1 MLYLRSAL
9 VIYFGHTAIQDVKAD
24 TGKVLEGTKKATADD
39 FVSKGEFRAFNAMLV
54 VYASMYDAFSKID
67 GGGAGRGGDDRKIEL
82 SEWMAGYKG
91 VTGYGFVAFQSLSD
105 DESAKAV
112 FAKMDDNGG
121 GVVILEE
128 FCTFLKNAEVTADT
142 EMGRTLAEDEDGGGG
157 AEGSGDGASAEAGA
171 KKKSEPVA
179 SFSFGLSVG
188 KSVSKELLNFF
199 ECIAP
204 LAEESESAE
213 ATRKEEFKAAD
224 PNGNGLCSL
233 AELETWVLKVLVTK
247 FPKKGKGKDMVEPG
261 KDIWD
266 AFRPSY
272 VRSFSDAK
280 DYKADSGTKIK
291 GTKSATDDDFVSI
304 EEFRFFCA
312 YLCIYAAMSDAFS
325 RVDGGGAGRDK
336 NDDRRIDLKEFE
348 AGFKGLDDY
357 GFVALSGITS
367 KKEAKALFSAI
378 DDNGGGI
385 VLMDEWCKY
394 IKAAEIK
401 AGSALGTILAADEAG
416 GVGKAE
422 KLPDV
427 PDLKAAK
434 EGDSATK
441 PPPAAGKKPSTP
453 SSAKKVTPGK
463 KPSTSKP
470 SSPRTPGGGSFA
482 ATPKAKKASSSSS
495 PAVVGRAGTKSP
507 RSGASPTRASSSA
520 TKPSSSSAAKATTP
534 GAKTPTP
541 GSAKKPTAPRTGLG
555 TPKSTTSTPKLST
568 TPKATTTTTPKGR
581 TPASTPKAKSSTPKA
596 TSAGSTRA
604 SRSTSPRSPRSPKAP
619 AATGAAA
626 KKTAA
631 GAAAKSSG
639 KLEFGKEPLETA
651 MKKAAAILKKFPDN
665 RAMKH
670 LLALH
675 KSGALA
681 KMSQADLAGLHAC
694 VKTGL
699 DNEDS
704 GLGCY
709 AMAPGDYDKYSDFF
723 DAVCN
728 DYHNNP
734 KGDKVCYVVE

>member
-1 MLYLRSAL
+1 MA
-9 VIYFGHTAIQDVKAD
+9 AQDVKAD
-24 TGKVLEGTKKATADD
+24 TGKILEGTKKATNDD

-67 GGGAGRGGDDRKIEL
+67 GGGGGRIGDDRKIDL

-128 FCTFLKNAEVTADT
+128 FCTFLKNAEVSADT
-142 EMGRTLAEDEDGGGG
+142 EMGRTLAEDEEGGGG
-157 AEGSGDGASAEAGA
+157 AEGAAGDGASAEGGK

-179 SFSFGLSVG
+179 SFSFGLAVG

-233 AELETWVLKVLVTK
+233 AELETWVLKALVTK
-247 FPKKGKGKDMVEPG
+247 YPKTGKGKDMVEPG

-272 VRSFSDAK
+272 VRAFSDAK

-357 GFVALSGITS
+357 GFVALSGVTS
-367 KKEAKALFSAI
+367 KKEAKALFDAI

-427 PDLKAAK
+427 PNLKEK
-434 EGDSATK
+434 KDGESATN
-441 PPPAAGKKPSTP
+441 PPPAGKPSTP

-463 KPSTSKP
+463 KSAASKP
-470 SSPRTPGGGSFA
+470 TSPRTPTSGGSSA
-482 ATPKAKKASSSSS
+482 TATPKAKKAS
-495 PAVVGRAGTKSP
+495 PAVGRAGLKLP
-507 RSGASPTRASSSA
+507 RSGASPPRAAS
-520 TKPSSSSAAKATTP
+520 TKSPSVKTTVKTTTP
-534 GAKTPTP
+534 GAKTPPSGTKKPTTP
-541 GSAKKPTAPRTGLG
+541 GSSKTKTPKASTTTPKSRTTTTPKAST
-555 TPKSTTSTPKLST
+555 TPKSTTPKAKTTEATTTPKAKST
-568 TPKATTTTTPKGR
+568 TPKAT
-581 TPASTPKAKSSTPKA
+581 SA
-596 TSAGSTRA
+596 TS
-604 SRSTSPRSPRSPKAP
+604 SRSTSPRPGSPRSPKAP
-619 AATGAAA
+619 ASTSTA
-626 KKTAA
+626 AA
-631 GAAAKSSG
+631 GAKKSATATTASG
-639 KLEFGKEPLETA
+639 KGSSSKLDFGNEPLEAA
-651 MKKAAAILKKFPDN
+651 MKKAAAIVKKFPDN

-681 KMSQADLAGLHAC
+681 KMPQEDLAGLYAC

-734 KGDKVCYVVE
+734 KGDKVF